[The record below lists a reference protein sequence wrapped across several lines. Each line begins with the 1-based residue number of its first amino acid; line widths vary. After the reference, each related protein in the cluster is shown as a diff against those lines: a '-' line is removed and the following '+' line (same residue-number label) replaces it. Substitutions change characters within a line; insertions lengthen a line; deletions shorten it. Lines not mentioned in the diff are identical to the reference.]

1 MSLLPSYA
9 TAAAFG
15 GIPVLFLE
23 ARVQCNPGEV
33 ITQMGL
39 SLNADNVDVS
49 MLSKSLVLNMGLIL
63 LKTCSKGHGVG
74 YLVRVTTLANAQQ
87 KLSEVNCF
95 SPKFKMHSE
104 TK

>member
-1 MSLLPSYA
+1 MSLLPSCS

-49 MLSKSLVLNMGLIL
+49 MLSKWTITLRVYSLDIVSL
-63 LKTCSKGHGVG
+63 LS
-74 YLVRVTTLANAQQ
+74 
-87 KLSEVNCF
+87 
-95 SPKFKMHSE
+95 
-104 TK
+104 